1 MTKETVR
8 NNVLPLLQYYYCSV
22 RNEKNID
29 YSAKNV
35 IITGNTIDYLFDCG
49 LSTIEIAKEL
59 SKHKETAVD
68 YDSLSPSLW
77 NGSLIKKGAFYLH
90 NSLRLSS
97 PAPVYDFVK
106 NETIEYPY
114 YCEMKIRFT
123 EDDVLDFFYSRLN
136 FINKTLADREY
147 DRRALRSLLKKY
159 SVFDYVEPLDI
170 ILCSIIN
177 HLKQAEDCY
186 RLIDITQTN
195 KQVIELLLS
204 DMLALNMKDERK
216 MVARRKCLT

>member
-1 MTKETVR
+1 
-8 NNVLPLLQYYYCSV
+8 
-22 RNEKNID
+22 
-29 YSAKNV
+29 
-35 IITGNTIDYLFDCG
+35 
-49 LSTIEIAKEL
+49 
-59 SKHKETAVD
+59 
-68 YDSLSPSLW
+68 
-77 NGSLIKKGAFYLH
+77 
-90 NSLRLSS
+90 
-97 PAPVYDFVK
+97 
-106 NETIEYPY
+106 
-114 YCEMKIRFT
+114 MKIRFT

-170 ILCSIIN
+170 ILCSIVN
-177 HLKQAEDCY
+177 HIKQVEDCY

-195 KQVIELLLS
+195 KQVIETLLS

>member
-1 MTKETVR
+1 MIKEIVR
-8 NNVLPLLQYYYCSV
+8 NNVLPLIQYYYGSV
-22 RNEKNID
+22 RSEKSVD
-29 YSAKNV
+29 YAAENV

-49 LSTIEIAKEL
+49 LSTVEIAKEL
-59 SKHKETAVD
+59 SKHKEISVD

-77 NGSLIKKGAFYLH
+77 DGSLIKKGAFYLH
-90 NSLRLSS
+90 NAIRLSS

-123 EDDVLDFFYSRLN
+123 EDDVLDFFYSKLS
-136 FINKTLADREY
+136 FVNKTLADREY

-159 SVFDYVEPLDI
+159 SVFDYVEPLDV
-170 ILCSIIN
+170 ILCSIAN
-177 HLKQAEDCY
+177 HAKQVKDFY

-195 KQVIELLLS
+195 KQVIETLLN
-204 DMLALNMKDERK
+204 DMLELNMRDERK
-216 MVARRKCLT
+216 MVARRKCLI